1 MPRVTRNSLKDR
13 PTRLQLLLRR
23 QRKLLRPGAWVAA
36 GTVVFLLGATT
47 LHSAERGSALAAL
60 HRRIAD
66 LTAFAGL
73 RVRHIDVEG
82 RQNTPEALLRA
93 ALRIDKGSPILGV
106 SLRSVRRR
114 VESLSWVKSAIVER
128 QLPDTIVVHLT
139 ERRPFAIWQN
149 NGKFMLI
156 DHNGNVVAHQ
166 NVTDFRNLPLVV
178 GPGAPQAAAALLD
191 TLSSLPALQARVAAA
206 VRVGDRRWDLQMNN
220 QTEVMLPEGHEAA
233 ALDRLMQL
241 QQSHD
246 LLDRPLEAIDMRLP
260 DRLVLRPR
268 AAPATAADASKKPT

>member
-13 PTRLQLLLRR
+13 PNRLKLLLRR
-23 QRKLLRPGAWVAA
+23 QRRLLRPGAWVAA
-36 GTVVFLLGATT
+36 GAVVVFLGAIT
-47 LHSAERGSALAAL
+47 LHSAGPGHSLEML
-60 HRRIAD
+60 HYRIGR

-73 RVRHIDVEG
+73 RVQHIDIEG
-82 RQNTPEALLRA
+82 RHNTPEAALRA
-93 ALRIDKGSPILGV
+93 AVGIERGSPILGV
-106 SLRSVRRR
+106 SLRAARQR
-114 VESLSWVKSAIVER
+114 VEALSWVKSAVVER
-128 QLPDTIVVHLT
+128 QLPDTIVVKLN

-166 NVTDFRNLPLVV
+166 NIMDFRKLPLLV

-206 VRVGDRRWDLQMNN
+206 VRVGDRRWNLQMNN
-220 QTEVMLPEGHEAA
+220 RTEVMLPEAHEAA

-246 LLDRPLEAIDMRLP
+246 LLDRPLVAIDMRLP
-260 DRLVLRPR
+260 DRMVLRPR
-268 AAPATAADASKKPT
+268 VAPPTAADATKKPT

>member
-13 PTRLQLLLRR
+13 PTRLKLLLRR

-36 GTVVFLLGATT
+36 GVALFFVGAMM
-47 LHSAERGSALAAL
+47 LHSAGRGHPLETL
-60 HRRIAD
+60 HYRIGR

-73 RVRHIDVEG
+73 RVQHIDIKG
-82 RQNTPEALLRA
+82 RQNTPEAPLRA
-93 ALRIDKGSPILGV
+93 ALGIDKGVPILGV
-106 SLRSVRRR
+106 SLRAARQR
-114 VESLSWVKSAIVER
+114 VESLSWVKSAVVER
-128 QLPDTIVVHLT
+128 RLPDTIVVKLE

-156 DHNGNVVAHQ
+156 DRNGNVVAHQ
-166 NVTDFRNLPLVV
+166 NVMDFRQLPLVV

-191 TLSSLPALQARVAAA
+191 TLSSLPVLQARVAAA

-220 QTEVMLPEGHEAA
+220 RTEVMLPEGHEAA

-246 LLDRPLEAIDMRLP
+246 LLDRPLVAIDMRLP

-268 AAPATAADASKKPT
+268 AAPPTAADATKKPT

>member
-13 PTRLQLLLRR
+13 PTRLKLLLRR

-36 GTVVFLLGATT
+36 GALVVFLGAMM
-47 LHSAERGSALAAL
+47 LHSAGPGRPLATL
-60 HRRIAD
+60 HYRIGR

-73 RVRHIDVEG
+73 RVRHIDIEG
-82 RQNTPEALLRA
+82 RHNTPEAPLRA
-93 ALRIDKGSPILGV
+93 ALGIEQGTPILGV
-106 SLRSVRRR
+106 SLSAARER
-114 VESLSWVKSAIVER
+114 VESLSWVKSAVVER
-128 QLPDTIVVHLT
+128 QLPDTIVVKLN

-149 NGKFMLI
+149 NGNFMLI
-156 DHNGNVVAHQ
+156 DRNGNVVAHQ
-166 NVTDFRNLPLVV
+166 NVMAFRKLPLVV

-220 QTEVMLPEGHEAA
+220 RTEVMLPEGHEAA

-246 LLDRPLEAIDMRLP
+246 LLDRPLVAIDMRLP
-260 DRLVLRPR
+260 DRMVLRPR
-268 AAPATAADASKKPT
+268 VAPPTAADATKKPT

>member
-13 PTRLQLLLRR
+13 PNRLKLLLRR
-23 QRKLLRPGAWVAA
+23 QRKLLRPGAWVAG
-36 GTVVFLLGATT
+36 GTIVFFLGAIIV
-47 LHSAERGSALAAL
+47 HSARRENTLETFHHRLGS
-60 HRRIAD
+60 

-73 RVRHIDVEG
+73 RVQHIDIDG
-82 RQNTPEALLRA
+82 RQNTPQALLRA
-93 ALRIDKGSPILGV
+93 ALGIDTGMPILGV
-106 SLRSVRRR
+106 SLAAARQR
-114 VESLSWVKSAIVER
+114 VESLSWVQSAVVER
-128 QLPDTIVVHLT
+128 RLPDTIVVKLT

-149 NGKFMLI
+149 DGKFMLI
-156 DHNGNVVAHQ
+156 DRNGNVVAHQ
-166 NVTDFRNLPLVV
+166 NVMDFRHLPLVV

-220 QTEVMLPEGHEAA
+220 RTEVMLPVGHEAA
-233 ALDRLMQL
+233 ALDRLMEL

-246 LLDRPLEAIDMRLP
+246 LLDRPLVAIDMRLP

-268 AAPATAADASKKPT
+268 AAPPTAADATKKPT

>member
-13 PTRLQLLLRR
+13 PNRLKLLLRR
-23 QRKLLRPGAWVAA
+23 QKKLLRPGAWVAG
-36 GTVVFLLGATT
+36 GTIAFFLGAII
-47 LHSAERGSALAAL
+47 LHSARSGSTLETFH
-60 HRRIAD
+60 HRIGG

-73 RVRHIDVEG
+73 RVQHIDVEG
-82 RQNTPEALLRA
+82 RQNTPQPLLRA
-93 ALRIDKGSPILGV
+93 ALGIDTGMPILGI
-106 SLRSVRRR
+106 SLAAARQRI
-114 VESLSWVKSAIVER
+114 ESLSWVQSAVVER
-128 QLPDTIVVHLT
+128 QLPDTIVVRLT

-149 NGKFMLI
+149 DGKFMLI
-156 DHNGNVVAHQ
+156 DRNGNVVAHQ

-220 QTEVMLPEGHEAA
+220 KTEVMLPVGQEAA
-233 ALDRLMQL
+233 ALGRLMQL

-246 LLDRPLEAIDMRLP
+246 LLDRPLVAIDMRLP

-268 AAPATAADASKKPT
+268 AARPTAADATKKPT